1 MPMFVLS
8 RNYVLT
14 TTAGRSIQFEKGKPT
29 LVPPM
34 MVRDA
39 VAIGATPAD
48 GSEVDVLEPDT
59 IDTTPKDPTAR
70 SGQIYKAIE
79 QLVANNQR
87 KDFTSAG
94 SPHVKAV
101 TRVLGWEPDPREV
114 ALAWGEHQLAK
125 AQAFEQAQLDDS
137 VKE

>member
-1 MPMFVLS
+1 MPEFVLN

-14 TTAGRSIQFEKGKPT
+14 TTAGRSIRFEKGKPT
-29 LVPPM
+29 MVPST

-48 GSEVDVLEPDT
+48 GSDVDVLDPERVDN
-59 IDTTPKDPTAR
+59 TPKDFTERQDA
-70 SGQIYKAIE
+70 IYEAVRK
-79 QLVANNQR
+79 LVASNSR

-94 SPHVKAV
+94 SPHLKAV
-101 TRVLGWEPDPREV
+101 TRVLGWEPDPREI
-114 ALAWGEHQLAK
+114 
-125 AQAFEQAQLDDS
+125 AQAWSKWQLDEAERAEQERLDGS